1 MEIEFLH
8 QTLTAHLTPRATSTL
23 SEVYAAISQSYVR
36 PSDGVAGGED
46 ELQKGM
52 EMVKRILSDSKRSTM
67 VEFMCLKKQPVA
79 ASSSTSGAG
88 AGTGIRD
95 ARERKPSIEQRG
107 GSGSAAGERRANRV

>member
-36 PSDGVAGGED
+36 PSDGGGGED

-79 ASSSTSGAG
+79 ATSSTSGAG
-88 AGTGIRD
+88 TGSS
-95 ARERKPSIEQRG
+95 RERGPSGEQR
-107 GSGSAAGERRANRV
+107 SGSSGERRANRV